1 MVSDKILIVD
11 NEQEIVQLLAMH
23 LKREGFDV
31 VSTTDSQKALGIIH
45 REQPDMILLDIVMP
59 GMNGIDLCAR
69 IRDEYDMPIL
79 FLSCKNEVS
88 DKVLGLSIGGD
99 DYITKPFS
107 MAEVIARIK
116 TNLKRVRTRSATV
129 SDDGAPA
136 AMEVGGIRADMSA
149 HTVTA
154 FGRPLSLTSKEFD
167 LLVLLMGSPNRV
179 FTSSQIFERLWD
191 TYGYENDY
199 RTVMVHISNL
209 RKKIGASLADG
220 RSNPIQNVRS
230 VGYKFVP

>member
-1 MVSDKILIVD
+1 MVSNKILIVD
-11 NEQEIVQLLAMH
+11 NEPDIVHLLSIH
-23 LKREGFDV
+23 LKREGFDPIG
-31 VSTTDSQKALGIIH
+31 TTDSQKVLGIIH
-45 REQPDMILLDIVMP
+45 REQPDMILLDVVMP

-69 IRDEYDMPIL
+69 IREEYDTPIL
-79 FLSCKNEVS
+79 FLSCKSEVS

-116 TNLKRVRTRSATV
+116 VNLRKKRTAQSGEADSVMCV
-129 SDDGAPA
+129 N
-136 AMEVGGIRADMSA
+136 GIRADMDE

-154 FGRPLSLTSKEFD
+154 DNNAMNLTSKEFD
-167 LLVLLMGSPNRV
+167 LLVLLMSSPNRV
-179 FTSSQIFERLWD
+179 FTVRQIFERLWD

-209 RKKIGASLADG
+209 RKKIDASLKEG
-220 RSNPIQNVRS
+220 RPNPIQNVRS
-230 VGYKFVP
+230 VGYKFVSP